1 MGGVVHEVRDE
12 HAQAGLPARRT
23 TGPSGISS
31 ANFVAGYRVLLTPL
45 RARAWATWQSR
56 ELFSV
61 RGHQQWAVVDPPV
74 GHCGAERDERQLD
87 RLGARPVGA
96 PIYIA

>member
-1 MGGVVHEVRDE
+1 MRRPGS
-12 HAQAGLPARRT
+12 QPRRT

-31 ANFVAGYRVLLTPL
+31 ANFVAGYRVLPTPL
-45 RARAWATWQSR
+45 HGAGLGDLAKQGII
-56 ELFSV
+56 SV
-61 RGHQQWAVVDPPV
+61 RGHQRWAVVDPPV
-74 GHCGAERDERQLD
+74 GHCGAERDELQLD